1 MCGGKRKVEQPE
13 EQSGIEE
20 DESDKESENLEL
32 LSYKSEE
39 KIVPEEDS
47 GVVVL
52 AHDESVSSED
62 MDEASHPKTVEE
74 EEEIVEIKTI
84 ESVLAEKKEID
95 TVSTIKTQR
104 ARVIQLIEGE
114 NSDEYITHIV
124 PEDELPEVIITA
136 GSKKVDNIIPPA
148 ISEMIGTKKAV
159 SYSSNDESVD
169 EKLLGTAMKYVE
181 SNISRS
187 DLSVEELSRELG
199 MSRVNLYKR
208 LVAMTGK
215 TPIEFI
221 RAIRLKHAAK
231 LLRETRLNISEV
243 AYQVGFNNP
252 KYFTKYFK
260 EEFGML
266 PSVYQEE
273 KQEQGE

>member
-1 MCGGKRKVEQPE
+1 
-13 EQSGIEE
+13 
-20 DESDKESENLEL
+20 
-32 LSYKSEE
+32 
-39 KIVPEEDS
+39 
-47 GVVVL
+47 
-52 AHDESVSSED
+52 
-62 MDEASHPKTVEE
+62 
-74 EEEIVEIKTI
+74 
-84 ESVLAEKKEID
+84 
-95 TVSTIKTQR
+95 
-104 ARVIQLIEGE
+104 
-114 NSDEYITHIV
+114 
-124 PEDELPEVIITA
+124 
-136 GSKKVDNIIPPA
+136 
-148 ISEMIGTKKAV
+148 
-159 SYSSNDESVD
+159 
-169 EKLLGTAMKYVE
+169 
-181 SNISRS
+181 
-187 DLSVEELSRELG
+187 